1 MGYGLRYYRASP
13 CLLLIYRGMYMKWI
27 QSGELIIEVD
37 DSTAELL
44 EAYEV
49 VPSEEFLA
57 HKMKGAHK
65 LCIHFANEAKRYHNQ
80 ILELYY
86 NKDKK

>member
-1 MGYGLRYYRASP
+1 
-13 CLLLIYRGMYMKWI
+13 MKWI

-49 VPSEEFLA
+49 VPSEELLA
-57 HKMKGAHK
+57 RKMKEAHR
-65 LCIHFANEAKRYHNQ
+65 LCIYFANESKRYHNQ
-80 ILELYY
+80 IVERYY

>member
-1 MGYGLRYYRASP
+1 
-13 CLLLIYRGMYMKWI
+13 MKWI
-27 QSGELIIEVD
+27 QLGDIPVEVD
-37 DSTAELL
+37 DSTVQIL
-44 EAYEV
+44 ETYEI

-57 HKMKGAHK
+57 HKMKEAHK